1 MYFIRFK
8 MELNSFKELKE
19 IFWERNLRIIGWVCL
34 WNNNILKVV
43 LEIFLKDMMDLFN
56 YDGGISIKI

>member
-1 MYFIRFK
+1 M
-8 MELNSFKELKE
+8 
-19 IFWERNLRIIGWVCL
+19 IGWVCL
-34 WNNNILKVV
+34 WNYNILKVV